1 MDEQMLI
8 TSAVQG
14 DENSFSQLAELVL
27 PKIKALLVSRY
38 RLQPADIEDILQI
51 ALIRAWKSISYF
63 RRESSF
69 VTWFY
74 TIVRNAATDFLNNK
88 KRIET
93 REIPAHHISDDSDN
107 DYEHLS
113 VEQVYEETAAS
124 IIEKRELLD
133 VYRGIIASAF
143 QTLSSSHSQIITMAL
158 EEEKTYKDI
167 ANELNIPI
175 GTVMSRLF
183 FARKKAQQL
192 IIQYAGRTNI
202 RNLNVGRHK

>member
-1 MDEQMLI
+1 MLI